1 MCRSKT
7 RALLALAAVLAL
19 GGCADVPAQ
28 PMETARAAMDRAVAL
43 GAEEF
48 AGAGYEQLVRIRAAM
63 EAELDT
69 QEGRLAPF
77 RSFRRTADLADSLRI
92 MAEAVSTV
100 AGERHAALRMEIS
113 SLLDDGAQSVQDLNT
128 QLTELRTDRLPPGE
142 LARLQARVA
151 AADTAFAEARMLLDA
166 GRDVE
171 ARDRAAFAAH
181 ELYEVQARLVRAR
194 EARGG

>member
-1 MCRSKT
+1 MCRSRT
-7 RALLALAAVLAL
+7 GALSALVAVLAL
-19 GGCADVPAQ
+19 GGCADAPAQ

-100 AGERHAALRMEIS
+100 AGERHAALRMEIN
-113 SLLDDGAQSVQDLNT
+113 SLLADGAQSVQDLNT
-128 QLTELRTDRLPPGE
+128 QLAELRTDRLPPGE
-142 LARLQARVA
+142 LARLRARVA
-151 AADTAFAEARMLLDA
+151 AADTAFAESRMLLDA

-171 ARDRAAFAAH
+171 GRDRAAFAAH
-181 ELYEVQARLVRAR
+181 ELYEVQARLARAR